1 MAPLS
6 IGVRGTSKSVPM
18 LKRRLGMPVPSSVR
32 VSIDTSS
39 IASSNDENGF
49 YASGGVYRRIAIE
62 H

>member
-1 MAPLS
+1 
-6 IGVRGTSKSVPM
+6 M